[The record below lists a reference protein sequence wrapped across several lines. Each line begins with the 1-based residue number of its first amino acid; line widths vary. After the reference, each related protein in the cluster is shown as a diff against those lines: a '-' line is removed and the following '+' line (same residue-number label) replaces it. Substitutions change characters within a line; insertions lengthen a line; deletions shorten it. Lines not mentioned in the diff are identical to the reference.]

1 MNSCCNTITGS
12 TEAVKRNE
20 MNPTRTVRPERVFQ
34 PAVDIVESADRFTLT
49 ADVPGA
55 DSRSVDAHFEDG
67 VLTLRAGVGPRQPE
81 GTRWLVRE
89 YGVGAWERT
98 FRIGEGID
106 AERIEAVCKDGVL
119 TLTLPKAESAR
130 PRKIEVRAN

>member
-12 TEAVKRNE
+12 NDAATRKEINA
-20 MNPTRTVRPERVFQ
+20 TRTVRPERVFQ

-55 DSRSVDAHFEDG
+55 DSRSIEAHFEDG
-67 VLTLRAGVGPRQPE
+67 VLTLRAGVSPRQPE

-106 AERIEAVCKDGVL
+106 AERIEAICRDGVL

-130 PRKIEVRAN
+130 PRKIEVRGS